1 MMIMRPRIVIC
12 SLFTIL
18 YLSPGHAIT
27 DGERTALHRLH
38 QELIIIQPIIDEAEQ
53 NANNKNGAR
62 VEYDQLRGD
71 IQKIERGVVDILNS
85 QRREPRSLP
94 LIDGDYR

>member
-1 MMIMRPRIVIC
+1 MMIMHPKIVIG
-12 SLFTIL
+12 SLFAIL
-18 YLSPGHAIT
+18 YLSTGYAVT
-27 DGERTALHRLH
+27 DGERVVLHRLH

-53 NANNKNGAR
+53 NANNKTGNR

-71 IQKIERGVVDILNS
+71 IQKIERGIVDILNS

-94 LIDGDYR
+94 PIEGDYR